1 MKSEML
7 GSLVLGLFV
16 MCPVLA
22 QPANPPRLG
31 DDRRQTDQQ
40 QQPGV
45 AGGSQPGGLDRP
57 GGSGPPRLGSDPGHS
72 EHGPRNIDTRGFGS
86 GRGQQIDTS
95 VLDPKVLEKELKLD
109 WKQKDEVEQIFREY
123 QAAVADLKRKSQGDQ
138 RQRERERLEQ
148 ELKMA
153 RQARD
158 TQRAAEILNKLREFR
173 TDASDEEREM
183 REQLI
188 EEIEK
193 VLDEGRK
200 AQFRRMLR
208 PGAGGAPP
216 PLDDPK
222 VLFQCVQQIKLQEY
236 QKPQLEGIKK
246 RAEEEMQRRSQG
258 GQSMQPEEEKMF
270 RKRVMDEVF
279 AVLTPDQEKELQAVH
294 ARMGGDQGAGG
305 GTPIDL
311 KDMQQLRYA
320 IMQLRST
327 PNRLD
332 QQQETEMRQLQMDYF
347 QEFRNRRDE
356 QSRKQL
362 DEEFSQKI
370 LNLLKQEQKEAIENM
385 QMPTGRFPG
394 GMRHGR
400 GGREDSGGR
409 GGMRSFD
416 RSGGGMQ
423 PAAPG
428 SGANEHEH
436 SDRDTGGFNR

>member
-1 MKSEML
+1 MKREML
-7 GSLVLGLFV
+7 GTLVLGLFV
-16 MCPVLA
+16 VCPVFG

-45 AGGSQPGGLDRP
+45 VGGIQSGGLDRP
-57 GGSGPPRLGSDPGHS
+57 GGSGPPRLGSDTDRGDR
-72 EHGPRNIDTRGFGS
+72 GRRNIDQRGFGS

-123 QAAVADLKRKSQGDQ
+123 QAALADVKRKSQGDQ
-138 RQRERERLEQ
+138 RQHERERLEQ

-158 TQRAAEILNKLREFR
+158 TQRAAELFNKLREFR
-173 TDASDEEREM
+173 TDVSDEEREM

-193 VLDEGRK
+193 ALNEGQK

-222 VLFQCVQQIKLQEY
+222 VLFQCLQQVKLQEY
-236 QKPQLEGIKK
+236 QKPQLEGIKR
-246 RAEEEMQRRSQG
+246 RADDEVQRRTQG
-258 GQSMQPEEEKMF
+258 GHAVQPEEEKMF
-270 RKRVMDEVF
+270 RKRVMDEVL

-305 GTPIDL
+305 GTPIDM

-327 PNRLD
+327 SNRLD
-332 QQQETEMRQLQMDYF
+332 QQQETEMRRLQMEYF
-347 QEFRNRRDE
+347 QELRNRRDE
-356 QSRKQL
+356 QSHKQL
-362 DEEFSQKI
+362 DEEFSQKV
-370 LNLLKQEQKEAIENM
+370 LNLLKPEQRDAIENM
-385 QMPTGRFPG
+385 QMPTGRFTG

-400 GGREDSGGR
+400 SGREDFGSR
-409 GGMRSFD
+409 GGMRSLD
-416 RSGGGMQ
+416 RSGGE
-423 PAAPG
+423 
-428 SGANEHEH
+428 EHEQ
-436 SDRDTGGFNR
+436 SDRDRNSGGLNR